1 MLQRIGF
8 KHTKWSLLAVTLRTW
23 SCAEAIGIAVVC
35 CTWLAID
42 MANMVKSIIILWL
55 NMMEIVRIKRIKI
68 VEIKTVKSDP
78 ALGCWR
84 TKKRRKEG
92 KKEES
97 EQIRILEPC
106 QCFYMMHR
114 PIASNHEKLLCSLP
128 VIIFWLEMLL
138 APYFS
143 KSLINNVVK
152 TSVLRWELAVAVCH
166 SVSP

>member
-1 MLQRIGF
+1 MGF
-8 KHTKWSLLAVTLRTW
+8 KHTKESLLAVTLRTW

-68 VEIKTVKSDP
+68 IEITTVKSDP

-84 TKKRRKEG
+84 TKKGRKEG

-97 EQIRILEPC
+97 ERIRILEPC
-106 QCFYMMHR
+106 QCFYTM
-114 PIASNHEKLLCSLP
+114 LLCLP
-128 VIIFWLEMLL
+128 HAIGTLFLEVHPVSQSRWSTLL
-138 APYFS
+138 W
-143 KSLINNVVK
+143 KK
-152 TSVLRWELAVAVCH
+152 TSVLRRELAVAVFH